1 MIFNMEIGEFCS
13 KRIESTNPL
22 DVVVCIVRISASEAS
37 MCGIGS
43 GAGGCGRSSETNA
56 CREKMPKVPKWMK
69 ELFGG

>member
-37 MCGIGS
+37 MRGIGS
-43 GAGGCGRSSETNA
+43 GAGGCGRSSETND
-56 CREKMPKVPKWMK
+56 CREKMAKVPKWMK

>member
-1 MIFNMEIGEFCS
+1 MEIGEFCS

-37 MCGIGS
+37 MRGIGS
-43 GAGGCGRSSETNA
+43 GAGGCGRSSETND
-56 CREKMPKVPKWMK
+56 CREKMAKVPKWMK